1 MFWDFNKGGIG
12 IQEGMIAIHE
22 DFAETERAS
31 PRGQLD
37 PIHRLRGRRDAE
49 LARDSGWGTI

>member
-1 MFWDFNKGGIG
+1 
-12 IQEGMIAIHE
+12 MIAIHE